1 MEWACQSQSTR
12 HCLQIPIFIFL
23 LASCNAPQKVINSEK
38 YYAYECRNIVS
49 SFQMDTLALNDLQS
63 DTILSGAYTMVD
75 MYLAKAF
82 GIIDHLK
89 RYEILKQE
97 ISKDGEKQQLLTELF
112 SVSNYLNESADLAA
126 LEIQSLTDFIECTN
140 LKLGKFKALVSKANQ
155 RSQNRLS
162 TGAIVVGAVASVLTA
177 SVLVSKDEDLKN
189 SSFFDWLAVA
199 SGVAT
204 AYLAIRS
211 NRVDKKVQL
220 DPGKNLIK
228 AIWTNNNDEQLF
240 PAPTW
245 YLLNQKIEVDN
256 NMTSLREIIIYEWK
270 NAENMLADPKHM
282 EYLPILLAD
291 KGVYNEQMIDL
302 RMDMMAA
309 ISIGLDQINRALY
322 LFNARRR

>member
-1 MEWACQSQSTR
+1 
-12 HCLQIPIFIFL
+12 
-23 LASCNAPQKVINSEK
+23 
-38 YYAYECRNIVS
+38 
-49 SFQMDTLALNDLQS
+49 MDTLALNDLQS

-89 RYEILKQE
+89 RYEILKQQ

-162 TGAIVVGAVASVLTA
+162 TGAIVVGAAASVLTA

-245 YLLNQKIEVDN
+245 YLLNQRIEVDN

>member
-1 MEWACQSQSTR
+1 M
-12 HCLQIPIFIFL
+12 QILIFIFL
-23 LASCNAPQKVINSEK
+23 LASCNAPLKVINSEK
-38 YYAYECRNIVS
+38 YYTYECRNIVS

-75 MYLAKAF
+75 MYLANAF

-89 RYEILKQE
+89 RYEILKQQ

-112 SVSNYLNESADLAA
+112 LVSNYLNESADLAA
-126 LEIQSLTDFIECTN
+126 LEIQSLTDFIECAN

-155 RSQNRLS
+155 SSQNRLS
-162 TGAIVVGAVASVLTA
+162 TGAIVVGAAASVLTA

-211 NRVDKKVQL
+211 NRVDKKVKL

-228 AIWTNNNDEQLF
+228 AIWTNNNDDQLF

-256 NMTSLREIIIYEWK
+256 NMTSLREIIIYEWES
-270 NAENMLADPKHM
+270 AENMLADPKHM
-282 EYLPILLAD
+282 EYLPTLLAD

-302 RMDMMAA
+302 RMDMMEA
-309 ISIGLDQINRALY
+309 IGIGLDQINRALY
-322 LFNARRR
+322 LFNTRRR